1 MREAKVLGALPHF
14 CCARPAIFG
23 KDDDAEVHSYNLG
36 EPLSSLSLKQAR
48 RVALAAQGF
57 TRQRPASVNRGH
69 LRRLFEHTQLLQ
81 IDSVNVLQRAHY
93 LPGWSRLGAYSMPL
107 LDRMAYKDRELFEY
121 WGHEASL
128 IPVEMQPLFRWRME
142 RAAAGDGTWRGIARV
157 AREHRAVV
165 DRVFTTLRDNGPATA
180 GELAVEAK
188 RAKDNWG
195 WNWSQ
200 EKTALEYLF
209 WSGRVAAS
217 TRRNFERVYDVT
229 ERVIPAQVL
238 AQPTPTEQDAHREL
252 LLRAARACG
261 VGTVGD
267 LADYFRI
274 RNPQARPRVAELVE
288 DGRLAEVTVEGWR
301 QPAYTLPDVVIPRT
315 TSTRALLVPFDPLIW
330 ERDRTLRLFGFHYR
344 VEIYVPAPKRA
355 FGYYVLPFL
364 LGDALV
370 ARVDLK
376 SDRQA
381 GVLRVMGAFA
391 EPDAPAQTAEELMA
405 ELRGLAHWLGLS
417 DVAVEARGD
426 LAATLARVVASSSG
440 RREDTSQ
447 YGQSGRSGVRIAT
460 DSAT

>member
-1 MREAKVLGALPHF
+1 MQ
-14 CCARPAIFG
+14 
-23 KDDDAEVHSYNLG
+23 
-36 EPLSSLSLKQAR
+36 SLSLKQAR

-57 TRQRPASVNRGH
+57 TRLRPSSVTRRQ
-69 LRRLFEHTQLLQ
+69 LRRLLDHTQLLQ

-93 LPGWSRLGAYSMPL
+93 LPGWSRLGPYATTL

-128 IPVEMQPLFRWRME
+128 MPVDMQPLFRWRMA
-142 RAAAGDGTWRGIARV
+142 RAAAGEGTWAGIARF
-157 AREHRAVV
+157 AREHRTVV
-165 DRVFTTLRDNGPATA
+165 DHVYAMLRDAGPATA

-195 WNWSQ
+195 WNWTQ

-209 WSGRVAAS
+209 WSGQVAAS
-217 TRRNFERVYDVT
+217 TRRNFERVYDIT
-229 ERVIPAQVL
+229 ERVVPARVL
-238 AQPTPTEQDAHREL
+238 DLPTPTVEDAHREL

-274 RNPQARPRVAELVE
+274 RNPQARPRIAELVE
-288 DGRLAEVTVEGWR
+288 AGQLVEIAVEGWR
-301 QPAYTLPDVVIPRT
+301 QPAYALPNVVIPRT
-315 TSTRALLVPFDPLIW
+315 TPARSLLVPFDPLIW

-344 VEIYVPAPKRA
+344 VEIYVPAAKRT

-376 SDRQA
+376 SDRQS
-381 GVLRVMGAFA
+381 GLLRVMGAFA
-391 EPDAPAQTAEELMA
+391 EPNAPSSTVEELSV
-405 ELRGLAHWLGLS
+405 ELRALAHWLALS
-417 DVAVEARGD
+417 DVVVESRGD
-426 LAATLARVVASSSG
+426 LADSLAKAVTRSAG
-440 RREDTSQ
+440 RRDETSQ
-447 YGQSGRSGVRIAT
+447 
-460 DSAT
+460 